1 MATAKLFNGQ
11 SNCACPTG
19 DLPTMAL
26 QSCGDDI
33 GQIVRFAVMKAS
45 GTQPFDGTVGFDI
58 TVQADWIT
66 ALAVASSDSVLR
78 LSPIFAGTTIEGG
91 EAQIQ
96 GENDNSTPGGS
107 GRKTNHTNSVL
118 AGTFLSLTVDNAQAL
133 AEILNCNEALMFL
146 LVNSEGRTFY
156 VAPTSPAVNTDM
168 IGSTLT
174 WMNGVNSGGLNTVTT
189 YAFSIKFKMENLLYI
204 EGVDLSSFILDI
216 DNP

>member
-33 GQIVRFAVMKAS
+33 GQIVRFAVMKAA
-45 GTQPFDGTVGFDI
+45 GTQPFDGTLTDI
-58 TVQADWIT
+58 TVQADWTT
-66 ALAVASSDSVLR
+66 ALALAGDDTLR

-107 GRKTNHTNSVL
+107 GLKTNHTDSVL
-118 AGTFLSLTVDNAQAL
+118 AGTFLSLTADNAQAL
-133 AEILNCNEALMFL
+133 AEIMNCNEALMFF

-168 IGSTLT
+168 IDSTLT
-174 WMNGVNSGGLNTVTT
+174 WMNGFNSGGLNTTT
-189 YAFSIKFKMENLLYI
+189 TNAFSIKFKMENLLYI
-204 EGVDLSSFILDI
+204 EGADLSSFILDI